1 MTRMEKWQSYR
12 LEIDQS
18 SKIGQIIANQSQMI
32 QKYKKEIDKVNPAI
46 LQNVKEVDLNMHKGV
61 SEVVVSQKQIPT
73 QITKMFKDLNK
84 AKTVNNKN
92 NISTILFNLK
102 NNNILNDKQ
111 RVREDWLNDNQ
122 DYVKLSN
129 YIKQANLNLNRN
141 TEFEKDLQKKFED
154 LSTTKTEAQ
163 IQDIVPLSKK
173 NQKNIGHHVFVIA
186 IAIAFVFFLLII
198 VLLLVKLFGGK

>member
-32 QKYKKEIDKVNPAI
+32 HKYKKEIDKVNPAI

-61 SEVVVSQKQIPT
+61 SEVIVSQKQIPS

-84 AKTVNNKN
+84 AKTANNKN

-111 RVREDWLNDNQ
+111 RVREDWLNTNQ
-122 DYVKLSN
+122 DYVELSN

-141 TEFEKDLQKKFED
+141 TEFEKDLQKKFEH
-154 LSTTKTEAQ
+154 LSTTKTETQ
-163 IQDIVPLSKK
+163 IQEIVPLTQK

-186 IAIAFVFFLLII
+186 IAIASVFFLLIL
-198 VLLLVKLFGGK
+198 VLLFVKLFGGN